1 MHIIGIAKDSY
12 TNDVQGGDHLQR
24 FMQRRYGTGIWRV
37 PHPLYLDRRLNQLFP
52 VMCFREKS
60 EAEVVKLEG
69 KSCESVCGKK

>member
-1 MHIIGIAKDSY
+1 M
-12 TNDVQGGDHLQR
+12 
-24 FMQRRYGTGIWRV
+24 

-60 EAEVVKLEG
+60 EAEVVMVLMLEG